1 MACAFGMKACK
12 QYFNTKYVRLPDLA
26 HRDDKSDIA
35 IAVIV
40 EKAGVGSEY
49 AVPIA
54 KEVFDAYYNE
64 WNVACAFEK
73 YYTY

>member
-1 MACAFGMKACK
+1 MWSRPFVG
-12 QYFNTKYVRLPDLA
+12 YA
-26 HRDDKSDIA
+26 HREDKSDIA

-64 WNVACAFEK
+64 
-73 YYTY
+73 